1 MLPIQFEYV
10 HAMNFDGEIKDKR
23 YVTIIGQLKQYYTNK
38 TMYKVRV
45 QMQTGMVFEE
55 FVNEDTIQ
63 EWLRARVK
71 E

>member
-10 HAMNFDGEIKDKR
+10 HNWYFDGEISDKR
-23 YVTIIGQLKQYYTNK
+23 HVTIIGQLKQHYTNK

-45 QMQTGMVFEE
+45 QMDTGMVFED

-63 EWLRARVK
+63 EWLSSRVK